1 MALEVVSA
9 NPRRRRIR
17 LLANPV
23 TVSNPRRRRR
33 SRKRSYR
40 RRNPD
45 GTFAANPTT
54 VALLNPR
61 RRKLRLF
68 NPTSATL
75 ANPRKR
81 RARRNP
87 INPTSRNRNPL
98 ARDIMQ
104 GVGFEE
110 IAGGVVGAFA
120 AQEVPALLKM
130 DTVDKI
136 TQTNADGTTTEIQ
149 VASYQNILA
158 SAGGAIAGGIGAG
171 LVSRRAGA
179 GAVIVGMA
187 VAALKLIGKVSG
199 GRWGMLAGS
208 PAMHLVTSAKTR
220 QVVTAPTPLRALP
233 SVRVPATD
241 GRADVIRSGV

>member
-23 TVSNPRRRRR
+23 TVSNPRKRRR

-68 NPTSATL
+68 NPTSAIL
-75 ANPRKR
+75 ANPRR
-81 RARRNP
+81 RRGRRNP
-87 INPTSRNRNPL
+87 LVARNPL

-130 DTVDKI
+130 DSVDKI
-136 TQTNADGTTTEIQ
+136 TQTNPDGTTTEIQ

-171 LVSRRAGA
+171 LVSKRAAA

-187 VAALKLIGKVSG
+187 VAMLKLIGKVSG

-220 QVVTAPTPLRALP
+220 QVVTTSTPLRALP
-233 SVRVPATD
+233 SVRVPASD

>member
-23 TVSNPRRRRR
+23 TVANPRRRRR
-33 SRKRSYR
+33 SKKRGY

-87 INPTSRNRNPL
+87 IVAKNPL

-171 LVSRRAGA
+171 LVSKRAAA

-187 VAALKLIGKVSG
+187 VATLKLIGKVSG

-220 QVVTAPTPLRALP
+220 QAVTAPTPLRALP

-241 GRADVIRSGV
+241 GRADVVRSGV